1 MRGKEETNS
10 MSGKEETNSMSGK
23 EDTNHIEIKPVEIKF
38 KKRHEMYKGHGVMRK
53 IKS

>member
-1 MRGKEETNS
+1 MCGKEETNS

-23 EDTNHIEIKPVEIKF
+23 EYTNHEIKPVEIKF
-38 KKRHEMYKGHGVMRK
+38 KKRDEMYKGHGVMRK

>member
-1 MRGKEETNS
+1 MCE
-10 MSGKEETNSMSGK
+10 KEETNSMSGK
-23 EDTNHIEIKPVEIKF
+23 EDTNHEIKQIEIKQVEI